1 MKSMFTAYWIIGL
14 IFSALVFIRLVRRN
28 DFIDYLH
35 QSMLRRG
42 VNPTNKKMA
51 DISLFIAF
59 IVVSII
65 YPIVIFKM
73 LSNGKG

>member
-1 MKSMFTAYWIIGL
+1 MFTAYWIIGL

-35 QSMLRRG
+35 QSMLRSG

-73 LSNGKG
+73 LSNK

>member
-1 MKSMFTAYWIIGL
+1 MISMFTAYWIIGL

-35 QSMLRRG
+35 QSMLRSG

-73 LSNGKG
+73 LSNK

>member
-1 MKSMFTAYWIIGL
+1 MGIFITYWIIGL

-51 DISLFIAF
+51 GISLFIAF

-65 YPIVIFKM
+65 YPIIIFKI
-73 LSNGKG
+73 LSNGKQ

>member
-59 IVVSII
+59 IVVSLI
-65 YPIVIFKM
+65 YPIIIFKI

>member
-1 MKSMFTAYWIIGL
+1 MISMFTAYWIIGL

-51 DISLFIAF
+51 GISLFIAF

-73 LSNGKG
+73 LSNK

>member
-1 MKSMFTAYWIIGL
+1 MLIVYWIIGL

-73 LSNGKG
+73 LSNK

>member
-1 MKSMFTAYWIIGL
+1 MGILITYWITGL

-35 QSMLRRG
+35 QSMLRSG

-59 IVVSII
+59 FVVSII
-65 YPIVIFKM
+65 YPIVILKI
-73 LSNGKG
+73 LSNGKW

>member
-1 MKSMFTAYWIIGL
+1 MLIVYWIIGL

-35 QSMLRRG
+35 QSMLRSG

-73 LSNGKG
+73 LSNK